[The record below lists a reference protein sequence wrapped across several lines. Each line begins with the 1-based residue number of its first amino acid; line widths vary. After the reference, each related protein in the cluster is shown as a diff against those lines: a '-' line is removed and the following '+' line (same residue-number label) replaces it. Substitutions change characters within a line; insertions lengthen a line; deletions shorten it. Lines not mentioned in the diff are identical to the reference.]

1 MAARYGCYRLLA
13 IRPSTGFLLALMFT
27 FRLARVAVA
36 GAFIALTG
44 APLVAC
50 GSAPPATT
58 AATTSVTKVVAA
70 QISTPLARSAG
81 PAPTTASGM
90 YGDPAAAAKHWV
102 AQSLEDNCGLVSVA
116 DVVGELTG
124 NAPTERQMLDLAE
137 STPSG
142 ANPGP
147 IYAPR
152 NDPSH
157 SGPDSGVSMSDLVI
171 LLDHF
176 GIKAEMTAESDRD
189 RNGLP
194 VLEQYLAQDRKII
207 AFVNSSVILNA
218 DDQRTKADHFL
229 VVTGIDTG
237 RDIVHLNDPG
247 IDHADEQVSVTAFM
261 AAWQTSDQSIVV
273 TAARG

>member
-1 MAARYGCYRLLA
+1 M
-13 IRPSTGFLLALMFT
+13 IT
-27 FRLARVAVA
+27 FRLARVGVA
-36 GAFIALTG
+36 AAFIALAG
-44 APLVAC
+44 VPLVAC
-50 GSAPPATT
+50 GSGPTTTT

-70 QISTPLARSAG
+70 QSNTSPTLTAG
-81 PAPTTASGM
+81 PAPTADAGM
-90 YGDPAAAAKHWV
+90 YGNPAAAAKYWV

-116 DVVGELTG
+116 DVVGQLTG
-124 NAPTERQMLDLAE
+124 TAPTERQMLDLAE

-142 ANPGP
+142 VNPGP

-157 SGPDSGVSMSDLVI
+157 SGPDGGISMSDLVI

-176 GIKAEMTAESDRD
+176 GIKSEMTAQSDRD

-194 VLEQYLAQDRKII
+194 LLEQYLAHDRKII

-237 RDIVHLNDPG
+237 KDIVHLNDPG

-261 AAWQTSDQSIVV
+261 TAWQNSDQSIVV

>member
-1 MAARYGCYRLLA
+1 
-13 IRPSTGFLLALMFT
+13 MFT
-27 FRLARVAVA
+27 FRLVNAATRVAVA
-36 GAFIALTG
+36 GICLG
-44 APLVAC
+44 VGGVPLLCAC
-50 GSAPPATT
+50 GSAPPST
-58 AATTSVTKVVAA
+58 AVTTSVTKVVEA
-70 QISTPLARSAG
+70 QSSPVPAVG
-81 PAPTTASGM
+81 PATT
-90 YGDPAAAAKHWV
+90 PAAGVYGNPSAAARYWA

-116 DVVGELTG
+116 DVVGEITG

-157 SGPDSGVSMSDLVI
+157 SGPNSGVSMSDLVI

-176 GIKAEMTAESDRD
+176 GVKSEMNSAPDRD
-189 RNGLP
+189 ENGLP
-194 VLEQYLAQDRKII
+194 LLEHYLAKDRKII

-237 RDIVHLNDPG
+237 KDVVHLNDPG
-247 IDHADEQVSVTAFM
+247 IDHADEQVSTATFM
-261 AAWQTSDQSIVV
+261 TAWQTSDQSVVV
-273 TAARG
+273 TAAPA

>member
-1 MAARYGCYRLLA
+1 MLTLRNAPAAVIGAWVGLATAALVSGC
-13 IRPSTGFLLALMFT
+13 G
-27 FRLARVAVA
+27 
-36 GAFIALTG
+36 G
-44 APLVAC
+44 
-50 GSAPPATT
+50 APPATT
-58 AATTSVTKVVAA
+58 AATTSLTTVVAA
-70 QISTPLARSAG
+70 QTNSSAS
-81 PAPTTASGM
+81 PVATTDPGM
-90 YGDPAAAAKHWV
+90 YGNPVVAAKYWV

-116 DVVGELTG
+116 DVVGEVTG

-152 NDPSH
+152 DDPSH
-157 SGPDSGVSMSDLVI
+157 SGPNAGISMSDLVI

-176 GIKAEMTAESDRD
+176 GIKSEMTAASDRD
-189 RNGLP
+189 QNGLAL
-194 VLEQYLAQDRKII
+194 LERYLAKDRKII

-218 DDQRTKADHFL
+218 DDQRTKGDHFL

-237 RDIVHLNDPG
+237 KEVVHLNDPG
-247 IDHADEQVSVTAFM
+247 IDHADEQVSFATFM
-261 AAWQTSDQSIVV
+261 TAWQTSDESIVV

>member
-1 MAARYGCYRLLA
+1 
-13 IRPSTGFLLALMFT
+13 MFM
-27 FRLARVAVA
+27 FRLASAAR
-36 GAFIALTG
+36 IAATG
-44 APLVAC
+44 AVIGLAGVPLVSC

-58 AATTSVTKVVAA
+58 AATTSLTKVVAA
-70 QISTPLARSAG
+70 QDSPSPARGAG
-81 PAPTTASGM
+81 PATTTAPGM
-90 YGDPAAAAKHWV
+90 YGNPAAAAKYWV

-116 DVVGELTG
+116 DVVGQVSG
-124 NAPTERQMLDLAE
+124 NAPSERQMLDLAE

-157 SGPDSGVSMSDLVI
+157 SGPNGGISMSDLVI

-176 GIKAEMTAESDRD
+176 GIKSEMTTTSDRD
-189 RNGLP
+189 QNGLP
-194 VLEQYLAQDRKII
+194 ILEQYLTQDRKVI

-237 RDIVHLNDPG
+237 KDIVHLNDPG
-247 IDHADEQVSVTAFM
+247 IDHADEQVSFTSFM
-261 AAWQTSDQSIVV
+261 TAWQTSDQSIVV
-273 TAARG
+273 TAAPA

>member
-1 MAARYGCYRLLA
+1 MLTFRITPAARAAVIGACIGLATAALASGCG
-13 IRPSTGFLLALMFT
+13 RP
-27 FRLARVAVA
+27 
-36 GAFIALTG
+36 
-44 APLVAC
+44 
-50 GSAPPATT
+50 PPATT
-58 AATTSVTKVVAA
+58 TATTSLTKVVAA
-70 QISTPLARSAG
+70 RTTSSSAPGAG
-81 PAPTTASGM
+81 PATTTAPGV
-90 YGDPAAAAKHWV
+90 YGNPAAAAKYWV
-102 AQSLEDNCGLVSVA
+102 AQSLEDNCGLVSIA
-116 DVVGELTG
+116 DVVGEATG

-157 SGPDSGVSMSDLVI
+157 SGPDAGISMSDLVI

-176 GIKAEMTAESDRD
+176 GIKSEMSSTSDRD
-189 RNGLP
+189 QNGLP
-194 VLEQYLAQDRKII
+194 LLEQYLAKDRKII

-237 RDIVHLNDPG
+237 KEIVHLNDPG
-247 IDHADEQVSVTAFM
+247 IDHADEQVSFSTFM
-261 AAWQTSDQSIVV
+261 TTWQTSDQSIVV
-273 TAARG
+273 TAAPG

>member
-1 MAARYGCYRLLA
+1 
-13 IRPSTGFLLALMFT
+13 
-27 FRLARVAVA
+27 
-36 GAFIALTG
+36 
-44 APLVAC
+44 
-50 GSAPPATT
+50 
-58 AATTSVTKVVAA
+58 
-70 QISTPLARSAG
+70 
-81 PAPTTASGM
+81 M
-90 YGDPAAAAKHWV
+90 YGNPAAAARYWV
-102 AQSLEDNCGLVSVA
+102 AQSFEDNCGLVSIA
-116 DVVGELTG
+116 DVVGEVTG

-157 SGPDSGVSMSDLVI
+157 SGPNSGISMSDLVI

-176 GIKAEMTAESDRD
+176 GIKSEMTDTSDRD
-189 RNGLP
+189 QNGLAL
-194 VLEQYLAQDRKII
+194 LEQYLAKDRKII

-237 RDIVHLNDPG
+237 TGIVHLNDPG
-247 IDHADEQVSVTAFM
+247 IDHADEQVAFATFM

-273 TAARG
+273 TAAPG